1 MTYQSLRND
10 VTCII
15 PFYNED
21 LKNIKNAIKIA
32 RIISQVSNVIVVD
45 DGSDSRENYEFL
57 YEKFASKSDVKIVRL
72 SKNYGKSF
80 AIKFGLSL
88 SFSENILLLDADLKN
103 VRVREISNAI
113 AKFKLFDL
121 DMVILRRVNSLPLL
135 KLIRADT
142 LLSGERVIKK
152 EHLRKVLKSSVDGYQ
167 LEVAINQYF
176 LKNNSQYKCFWSAS
190 SALNDY
196 KHRKNKFS
204 KGIVK
209 DLLMYRSLI
218 RYVGLRNFA
227 KQILH
232 FCKQQA

>member
-1 MTYQSLRND
+1 MTYQSVRNG

-121 DMVILRRVNSLPLL
+121 DMIILRRVNSLPLL

>member
-1 MTYQSLRND
+1 MEYQSLKSN

-21 LKNIKNAIKIA
+21 LKNIKNAIKTA
-32 RIISQVSNVIVVD
+32 RIVSHITNVVVVD

-57 YEKFASKSDVKIVRL
+57 HEKFALKPDVKIVRL

-88 SFSENILLLDADLKN
+88 SFNDNILLLDADLKN
-103 VRVREISNAI
+103 VKVREITNAI
-113 AKFKLFDL
+113 TRFKLLDL

-142 LLSGERVIKK
+142 LLSGERIIKK

-176 LKNNSQYKCFWSAS
+176 LKNNSQHKCFWSAS
-190 SALNDY
+190 SAVNDY

-209 DLLMYRSLI
+209 DLLMYRGLI
-218 RYVGLRNFA
+218 RYVGFMNFV

-232 FCKQQA
+232 FCKQEV